1 MSDLYLGNIIQSA
14 YCHVKWKFHHNFG
27 WNVKKITQRQ
37 MSEWVESRK
46 IENMNEWEFLNPP
59 LGLINYWPF
68 WVKTKTN
75 LVHTFFIGSLYILEN
90 IKYFSK
96 YKEKQ
101 NHQTNQN
108 RIWLLSLGWRII
120 NLNLSN
126 DCSSKGIY
134 KQQRCVPTTKLF
146 HECWTKLRYLEF

>member
-1 MSDLYLGNIIQSA
+1 
-14 YCHVKWKFHHNFG
+14 
-27 WNVKKITQRQ
+27 

-75 LVHTFFIGSLYILEN
+75 LVHIFFIGSLYNLEN

-96 YKEKQ
+96 NKEKQ

-120 NLNLSN
+120 NLNFFKWLLFKRN
-126 DCSSKGIY
+126 LQTAKVCLLQNFFMNVEPNRVIWNFRDNITLIAYHG
-134 KQQRCVPTTKLF
+134 TK
-146 HECWTKLRYLEF
+146 